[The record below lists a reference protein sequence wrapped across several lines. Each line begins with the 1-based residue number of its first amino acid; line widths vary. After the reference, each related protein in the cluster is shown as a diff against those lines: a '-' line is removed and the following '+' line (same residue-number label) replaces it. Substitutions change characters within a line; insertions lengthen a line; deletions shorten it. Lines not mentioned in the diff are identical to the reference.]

1 LPRMMAVMLLSGLAT
16 LQTVQAQA
24 PASNNLP
31 EHSDTVVT
39 RADDFDRDPY
49 ATALVAANQLRLPDK
64 VIKELQRSNTSL
76 RHGDLRGSTEH
87 LQRAVALEPDLALT
101 HNALGSRYAELKQ
114 FENALA
120 EFNKALDLNPR
131 YRLAMDNAAVVLCLQ
146 FRFAEAG
153 PFARRAL
160 QVEPQ
165 SHSSQYLL
173 GGILVQQRQ
182 YTDEATALLAKAAA
196 RYPRAWLFLA
206 KASLGRGNHE
216 QAVEELKQYLRC
228 PSAIEIKVQNALA
241 MLEAQQQAEKNSID
255 NFGPG

>member
-1 LPRMMAVMLLSGLAT
+1 MPRMMAVMLLSGLAT
-16 LQTVQAQA
+16 LHTVQAQA
-24 PASNNLP
+24 PP
-31 EHSDTVVT
+31 ERSDTVVT
-39 RADDFDRDPY
+39 RADDFDRDPH

-101 HNALGSRYAELKQ
+101 HNALGSRFAELKQ
-114 FENALA
+114 FDNALA
-120 EFNKALDLNPR
+120 EFNRALDLNPR

-146 FRFAEAG
+146 FRFAEAE

-160 QVEPQ
+160 QIEPQ

-173 GGILVQQRQ
+173 GGILVQQKQ
-182 YTDEATALLAKAAA
+182 YSDEATALLAKAAA
-196 RYPRAWLFLA
+196 QYPRAWLFLA
-206 KASLGRGNHE
+206 KASLGRGNNE
-216 QAVEELKQYLRC
+216 QAGEELKQYLRC
-228 PSAIEIKVQNALA
+228 PGAIQIKVAQNALA

-255 NFGPG
+255 NFAPG